1 MAISSK
7 IEEIILELSKT
18 AGNIYDALT
27 LGLGDLDKPNSSI
40 FELNNLLSLANN
52 GFPSFG
58 VVETSPLGFGLTY
71 DLTNDPYYLTVNG
84 GQVSFDGSL
93 LQTST
98 QKIPLKKEWSKDYSD
113 TLVGSDGYKY
123 GITIGLPY
131 EEVQK
136 ASQLYSTT
144 VTQNTSANSSLLYV
158 NDTNVAQQLGFPIQ
172 GVVGTNVITFS
183 GVNTDRTALIIDPS
197 YYNGSSFGVLSSQV
211 FANTTVTFIFQPKLK
226 YITGF
231 PVEEALEYITGF
243 KYFPPLPQS
252 WLPVAKVLCKNPEN
266 PVIISSGTGFTRTVI
281 DMPTATSNDPIL
293 GTSDDKNLIIQNC
306 NDTILLLQNYKTN
319 DYLNV
324 LINGIFNYISF
335 TAVSGGLTIREL
347 LATQPFRPNEF
358 YSKGLSFSGLE
369 RFEFPYNFAR
379 AYYNST
385 GQDLQHTFAVF
396 RGDLNTYNSAIG
408 NTLNFSATGLTTS
421 TYSCSN
427 YQSSLHSGTQIYG
440 VSTVYNISGTE
451 YVESN
456 NTYTNLITPSI
467 ATNNYLVELN
477 WSGTAISNVLFYN
490 IYKKPRLTDELYER
504 KITNVDEIQ
513 YPAYNTLPSF
523 TDDTSLPL
531 VNGLSAF
538 LFQAP
543 ENAYIGGISFKL
555 LYDAGSQTTGT
566 GSTGLAVSMFSA
578 TGSTPTYNG
587 MISSESYLRYSDIS
601 QGTNTYTVKFDNG
614 VNVTEDS
621 FYYVM
626 INKPESFSTALG
638 TTSLYIRTISGISG
652 LAKTSINNA
661 TSWTGTGGTLWFQAR
676 GYLDNGNIIGDVVRK
691 GISLTNKKS
700 FTPRR
705 LSVYVPPV
713 DDLTTSAIRLNGS
726 ATGIATTSDT
736 TTKNEVTVYVT
747 AQNGDFG
754 QVKTLSATVPQG
766 TVRNTRFELGTTVDL
781 FDRVLD
787 VYVVPGTNLN
797 RVDNGPIIWD
807 IYDLITV
814 ETIP

>member
-1 MAISSK
+1 
-7 IEEIILELSKT
+7 
-18 AGNIYDALT
+18 
-27 LGLGDLDKPNSSI
+27 
-40 FELNNLLSLANN
+40 
-52 GFPSFG
+52 
-58 VVETSPLGFGLTY
+58 
-71 DLTNDPYYLTVNG
+71 
-84 GQVSFDGSL
+84 
-93 LQTST
+93 
-98 QKIPLKKEWSKDYSD
+98 
-113 TLVGSDGYKY
+113 
-123 GITIGLPY
+123 
-131 EEVQK
+131 
-136 ASQLYSTT
+136 
-144 VTQNTSANSSLLYV
+144 
-158 NDTNVAQQLGFPIQ
+158 
-172 GVVGTNVITFS
+172 
-183 GVNTDRTALIIDPS
+183 
-197 YYNGSSFGVLSSQV
+197 
-211 FANTTVTFIFQPKLK
+211 
-226 YITGF
+226 
-231 PVEEALEYITGF
+231 
-243 KYFPPLPQS
+243 
-252 WLPVAKVLCKNPEN
+252 
-266 PVIISSGTGFTRTVI
+266 
-281 DMPTATSNDPIL
+281 
-293 GTSDDKNLIIQNC
+293 
-306 NDTILLLQNYKTN
+306 
-319 DYLNV
+319 
-324 LINGIFNYISF
+324 
-335 TAVSGGLTIREL
+335 
-347 LATQPFRPNEF
+347 
-358 YSKGLSFSGLE
+358 
-369 RFEFPYNFAR
+369 
-379 AYYNST
+379 
-385 GQDLQHTFAVF
+385 
-396 RGDLNTYNSAIG
+396 
-408 NTLNFSATGLTTS
+408 
-421 TYSCSN
+421 
-427 YQSSLHSGTQIYG
+427 LHSGTQIYG
-440 VSTVYNISGTE
+440 VSSVYNISGTE
-451 YVESN
+451 YVESS

-523 TDDTSLPL
+523 TDNTSLPL

-543 ENAYIGGISFKL
+543 ENAFIGGISFKL

-566 GSTGLAVSMFSA
+566 GTTGLAVSMFSA

-661 TSWTGTGGTLWFQAR
+661 ATWTGTGGTLWFQAR
-676 GYLDNGNIIGDVVRK
+676 GYLDNGNIVGDVVRK

-700 FTPRR
+700 FIPRR

-726 ATGIATTSDT
+726 ATGIATTTDT
-736 TTKNEVTVYVT
+736 TTKNEVIVYVT

-766 TVRNTRFELGTTVDL
+766 TARNTRFELGTVVDL